1 MLARGAMGN
10 PFLFKEIKDYINKG
24 FYEKPTSTQIIDQLI
39 EQYELELK
47 YKKEKL
53 VVTQMRKHLS
63 WYIKGLENSS
73 KIRDLVNKLNTI
85 EEVMD
90 ALEKYKST
98 LKG

>member
-1 MLARGAMGN
+1 
-10 PFLFKEIKDYINKG
+10 
-24 FYEKPTSTQIIDQLI
+24 
-39 EQYELELK
+39 
-47 YKKEKL
+47 
-53 VVTQMRKHLS
+53 MRKHLS